1 MITASGPTAAVQDPA
16 GVVARAAPPPDRGG
30 RVVDMPKPAAPPPPP
45 ERVKFDPEK
54 MMANIKEAVEH
65 LNKQMSS
72 SGRSLG
78 FAMDEVMRMPV
89 VTVKDT
95 RSGEVIRQI
104 PSETVVRVAHVLDD
118 LKGLLYD
125 QST

>member
-1 MITASGPTAAVQDPA
+1 
-16 GVVARAAPPPDRGG
+16 
-30 RVVDMPKPAAPPPPP
+30 MPKPAAPPPPP
-45 ERVKFDPEK
+45 QRVKFDPEK
-54 MMANIKEAVEH
+54 MMANIKEAIEH
-65 LNKQMSS
+65 LNKQMGS

-104 PSETVVRVAHVLDD
+104 PSESVVRVAHVLDD